1 MYILDTNTL
10 IYFFKG
16 IGNVAGILLSK
27 SPKDIS
33 IPSIA
38 LYELEVGIAKSTKPN
53 KRRKQLKSLISK
65 IDISSFGAKEAEVV
79 AMIRAN
85 LESKGTLI
93 GPYDILIAGTAL
105 STNATLVT
113 HNIKDFKK
121 VNGLNIEDWY

>member
-16 IGNVAGILLSK
+16 IGNIASILLSK

-53 KRRKQLKSLISK
+53 KRRKQLELLISR
-65 IDISSFGAKEAEVV
+65 ISISSFGIKEAEVA

-85 LESKGTLI
+85 LETKGTPI
-93 GPYDILIAGTAL
+93 GPYDTLIAGTAL
-105 STNATLVT
+105 SANATLIT
-113 HNIKDFKK
+113 HNTKEFER